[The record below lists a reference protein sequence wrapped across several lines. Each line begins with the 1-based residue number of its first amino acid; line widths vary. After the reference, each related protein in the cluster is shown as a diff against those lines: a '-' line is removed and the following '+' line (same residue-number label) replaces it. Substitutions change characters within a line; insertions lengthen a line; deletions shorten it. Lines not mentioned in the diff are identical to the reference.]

1 MADPMGGKNEYATV
15 IGPDASFKGDLSFDS
30 GVRVDGKFEGKLAT
44 KGKLHVGKGAEIKA
58 EVNVGNVT
66 VEGQVKGNIAA
77 AEKCEVSSTAQIYGD
92 IRAPRLT
99 VAEGATLV
107 GNMNITPDAAK
118 ETHTQKGMKVEEKDL
133 ATAKVR

>member
-1 MADPMGGKNEYATV
+1 MADPMVGGKEYATV
-15 IGPDASFKGDLSFDS
+15 IGPDAMFKGDLSFDS
-30 GVRVDGKFEGKLAT
+30 GVRVDGKFEGKLST

-58 EVNVGNVT
+58 EVCVGNVT
-66 VEGQVKGNIAA
+66 VEGCVKGNISAV
-77 AEKCEVSSTAQIYGD
+77 EKCEVSATAQVFGD

-118 ETHTQKGMKVEEKDL
+118 DMHKGLKVEEKDL
-133 ATAKVR
+133 AAAKVR